1 MANRFARQTHE
12 EQLYLDDEELDSI
25 RALLVSILMKDTQL
39 DKEDIYTYT
48 FGGGR
53 KILWH

>member
-1 MANRFARQTHE
+1 MANRFERQTQE

-25 RALLVSILMKDTQL
+25 RALLVSILIKDTQL

>member
-1 MANRFARQTHE
+1 MANRFARQIHE
-12 EQLYLDDEELDSI
+12 EPFYLEDEELDTI
-25 RALLVSILMKDTQL
+25 KAMLVSILMKDTQL